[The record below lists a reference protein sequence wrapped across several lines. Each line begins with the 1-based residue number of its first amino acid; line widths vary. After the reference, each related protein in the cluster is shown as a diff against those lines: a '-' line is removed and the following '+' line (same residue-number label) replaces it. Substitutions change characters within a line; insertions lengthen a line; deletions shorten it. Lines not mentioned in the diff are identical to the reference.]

1 MSFFEIAVHT
11 TSKLNFFME
20 NHVPSAFHRCYK
32 TCVDTANLQEVMDN
46 YGDWLG
52 LKFRLMLFNDEKRLW
67 RFVEYW
73 LPPCT
78 NTFPSIMDIIIDDL
92 KVYSLV
98 GYENTEDWNLDDLL
112 LEEFIKVKGKYKS
125 CE

>member
-1 MSFFEIAVHT
+1 
-11 TSKLNFFME
+11 
-20 NHVPSAFHRCYK
+20 
-32 TCVDTANLQEVMDN
+32 
-46 YGDWLG
+46 
-52 LKFRLMLFNDEKRLW
+52 
-67 RFVEYW
+67 
-73 LPPCT
+73 
-78 NTFPSIMDIIIDDL
+78 MDIIIDDL

>member
-1 MSFFEIAVHT
+1 MLKSNIALVLQYLTLGDVLRLRATCQFFEIAVHT

-92 KVYSLV
+92 KVHFFSWV
-98 GYENTEDWNLDDLL
+98 
-112 LEEFIKVKGKYKS
+112 
-125 CE
+125 

>member
-1 MSFFEIAVHT
+1 
-11 TSKLNFFME
+11 
-20 NHVPSAFHRCYK
+20 
-32 TCVDTANLQEVMDN
+32 MDN

-52 LKFRLMLFNDEKRLW
+52 LKFRLMLFNDEKRL
-67 RFVEYW
+67 RKFVKDW

-78 NTFPSIMDIIIDDL
+78 NSLSSIMDIIIDDL

-98 GYENTEDWNLDDLL
+98 GYENTEVWNLDDLL
-112 LEEFIKVKGKYKS
+112 LEEFIKLKGKYKS